1 MAGARYLRSELHIL
15 AALEQGPKAK
25 SDLQRS
31 LGWDP
36 VVPSRALDS
45 ILATMRE
52 ARLVHCIG
60 RGLWALAPGTVVC
73 PHCHGRGL
81 VEE

>member
-15 AALEQGPKAK
+15 AALEHGPKPK
-25 SDLQRS
+25 SELQRA

-36 VVPSRALDS
+36 VAPSRAMDAL
-45 ILATMRE
+45 LATMRE
-52 ARLVHCIG
+52 ARLIACVG
-60 RGLWALAPGTVVC
+60 RGLWALAAGTVVC

-81 VEE
+81 IEE